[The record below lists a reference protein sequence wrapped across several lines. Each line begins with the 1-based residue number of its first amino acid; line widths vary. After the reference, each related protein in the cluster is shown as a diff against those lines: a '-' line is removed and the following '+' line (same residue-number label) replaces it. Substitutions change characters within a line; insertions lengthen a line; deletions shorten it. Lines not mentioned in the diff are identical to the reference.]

1 MINRDNF
8 EMYCMLYAD
17 GELSPADIQAFD
29 TFLENNPD
37 LLSEWQQW
45 QQLKLQGYAHLF
57 PDKATLLQPLSET
70 LSEEK
75 AWLYIDGELSLDD
88 QSATEEWLRHDATS
102 TQLIQELRSLVLEPT
117 TVACPDKES
126 LYRINHQRPV
136 IVMRWMIRV
145 AAAVL
150 IAVLCWPLFTEKPLQ
165 KTSPAEEV
173 VSKSLAPSPSM
184 DSEKGAVNSK
194 STQPYFSAEP
204 GKSLPISTTQVT
216 AKKETPANDPT
227 AEHTLPIAETN
238 KGHDH
243 IIATTENRVP
253 PPVNNQVLPP
263 NTINSLSTNAPE
275 NSVPEL
281 HNLAQPI
288 VYRELNTESEREI
301 INIGA
306 LEIREGRFRGII
318 RKAGALLKRTGTRTT
333 ENQEYK
339 VISVAQPLQP

>member
-165 KTSPAEEV
+165 KANSTEEV
-173 VSKSLAPSPSM
+173 VNKSIVPSPSM
-184 DSEKGAVNSK
+184 DSEKGIANP
-194 STQPYFSAEP
+194 STPQPYVSAEAKKP
-204 GKSLPISTTQVT
+204 LPVFTQVT
-216 AKKETPANDPT
+216 AKKETPTKNPII
-227 AEHTLPIAETN
+227 ENLLPIAEN
-238 KGHDH
+238 KKGNEN
-243 IIATTENRVP
+243 IIASTEDRLP
-253 PPVNNQVLPP
+253 SAVNNQPPP

>member
-45 QQLKLQGYAHLF
+45 QQLKLHEDALHY
-57 PDKATLLQPLSET
+57 PDKAALLQPVSET
-70 LSEEK
+70 LSEER
-75 AWLYIDGELSLDD
+75 AWLYIDGELSMADRT
-88 QSATEEWLRHDATS
+88 ATEEWLSRDATG

-126 LYRINHQRPV
+126 LYRINRQRPV
-136 IVMRWMIRV
+136 IVMRWMLRV

-150 IAVLCWPLFTEKPLQ
+150 IAVLCWPLFTDKPLQ
-165 KTSPAEEV
+165 KANSSDEV
-173 VSKSLAPSPSM
+173 VNKSLVPTPSM
-184 DSEKGAVNSK
+184 DSEKDAGNPSIP
-194 STQPYFSAEP
+194 QPYVSAKP
-204 GKSLPISTTQVT
+204 VKQLPVFTQ
-216 AKKETPANDPT
+216 ASAGKETPAKDLI
-227 AEHTLPIAETN
+227 AENGLPIAETKMGN
-238 KGHDH
+238 ENV
-243 IIATTENRVP
+243 IASTENRVP
-253 PPVNNQVLPP
+253 PVLNNQPP
-263 NTINSLSTNAPE
+263 QNTINSLSANPPE
-275 NSVPEL
+275 NPEPEL

-306 LEIREGRFRGII
+306 LEIREGHFRGII
-318 RKAGALLKRTGTRTT
+318 RKAGALLKRAGTRTT
-333 ENQEYK
+333 DTQEYK
-339 VISVAQPLQP
+339 VISVAQPL

>member
-17 GELSPADIQAFD
+17 GELSPAEIQAFD
-29 TFLENNPD
+29 AFLENNPD
-37 LLSEWQQW
+37 LLSEWQRW
-45 QQLKLQGYAHLF
+45 QKLKLQEDVTLF
-57 PDKATLLQPLSET
+57 PDKAALLKPESET

-75 AWLYIDGELSLDD
+75 AWLYIDGELSLAD
-88 QSATEEWLRHDATS
+88 QAATEEWLRHDATS
-102 TQLIQELRSLVLEPT
+102 TQLIKELRSLVLEPT

-126 LYRINHQRPV
+126 LYQITRQRPV
-136 IVMRWMIRV
+136 IVMRWMLRV

-150 IAVLCWPLFTEKPLQ
+150 IVVLCWPLFTHKSLQ
-165 KTSPAEEV
+165 KANSTEEV
-173 VSKSLAPSPSM
+173 VNKSIVPSPSM
-184 DSEKGAVNSK
+184 DSEKGIANP
-194 STQPYFSAEP
+194 STPQPYVSAEAKKP
-204 GKSLPISTTQVT
+204 LPIFTQVT
-216 AKKETPANDPT
+216 AKKETPAKDPF
-227 AEHTLPIAETN
+227 AENTLPIAETQ
-238 KGHDH
+238 KGNEN
-243 IIATTENRVP
+243 IIASTEDRLTP
-253 PPVNNQVLPP
+253 AVNNQPPP
-263 NTINSLSTNAPE
+263 NTINSLSANPPE
-275 NSVPEL
+275 NSEPEI

-318 RKAGALLKRTGTRTT
+318 RKAGALLKRTGIRTT

>member
-1 MINRDNF
+1 
-8 EMYCMLYAD
+8 MYCMLNAD
-17 GELSPADIQAFD
+17 GELSPAEAQAFD
-29 TFLENNPD
+29 AFLAQNPD
-37 LLSEWQQW
+37 LISEWQQW
-45 QQLKLQGYAHLF
+45 QQLKLQDVTLF

-75 AWLYIDGELSLDD
+75 AWLYIDGELSLAD
-88 QSATEEWLRHDATS
+88 QAATEEWLRHDATS
-102 TQLIQELRSLVLEPT
+102 TQLIKELRSLLLEPT

-126 LYRINHQRPV
+126 LYRISRQRPV
-136 IVMRWMIRV
+136 IVMRWMLRV

-150 IAVLCWPLFTEKPLQ
+150 IMVLCWPMFTEKPLQ

-173 VSKSLAPSPSM
+173 VSKSLVPSPSM

-204 GKSLPISTTQVT
+204 GKSLPITSQVT
-216 AKKETPANDPT
+216 AKKETPAKDPI
-227 AEHTLPIAETN
+227 AENSLPIAETK
-238 KGHDH
+238 KGNEN
-243 IIATTENRVP
+243 IIASTEDRVP
-253 PPVNNQVLPP
+253 PAVNNQPPP
-263 NTINSLSTNAPE
+263 NTINSLSANAPE
-275 NSVPEL
+275 NPEHEL

-318 RKAGALLKRTGTRTT
+318 RKAGALLKRTGTRAT

>member
-17 GELSPADIQAFD
+17 GELSPAEIQVFD
-29 TFLENNPD
+29 AFLENNPD

-45 QQLKLQGYAHLF
+45 QQLLKLQDVTLF
-57 PDKATLLQPLSET
+57 PDKAALLQPLSET

-75 AWLYIDGELSLDD
+75 AWLYIDGEFSLAD
-88 QSATEEWLRHDATS
+88 QAATEEWLRHDATS
-102 TQLIQELRSLVLEPT
+102 TQLIKELRSLVLEPT

-126 LYRINHQRPV
+126 LYRISRQRPV

-150 IAVLCWPLFTEKPLQ
+150 IVVLCWPLFTKKPLQ
-165 KTSPAEEV
+165 KTNSTEEV
-173 VSKSLAPSPSM
+173 VNKSIVPSPSM
-184 DSEKGAVNSK
+184 DSEKGIANP
-194 STQPYFSAEP
+194 STPQPYVSAEARKP
-204 GKSLPISTTQVT
+204 LPIFTQVT
-216 AKKETPANDPT
+216 AKKETPAKDPT
-227 AEHTLPIAETN
+227 AENTLPIAEN
-238 KGHDH
+238 KKGNEN
-243 IIATTENRVP
+243 IIASTENRVP

-263 NTINSLSTNAPE
+263 NTNNSLSANAPE
-275 NSVPEL
+275 DSEPES

-288 VYRELNTESEREI
+288 VYRELNTESEREV

-306 LEIREGRFRGII
+306 LEIRDGRFRGII
-318 RKAGALLKRTGTRTT
+318 RKAGALLKRTGTRST

>member
-17 GELSPADIQAFD
+17 GELSPAEIQAFD
-29 TFLENNPD
+29 AFLENNPD
-37 LLSEWQQW
+37 LLSEWQRW
-45 QQLKLQGYAHLF
+45 QQLKLQDVTLF
-57 PDKATLLQPLSET
+57 PDKAALLQPVSEP
-70 LSEEK
+70 LSEEQ
-75 AWLYIDGELSLDD
+75 AWLYIDGELSLADRTT
-88 QSATEEWLRHDATS
+88 TEERLSRNETDM
-102 TQLIQELRSLVLEPT
+102 QLIQELRSLVLEPT
-117 TVACPDKES
+117 AVACPDKAS
-126 LYRINHQRPV
+126 LYQITRQRPV

-165 KTSPAEEV
+165 KANSIEEV
-173 VSKSLAPSPSM
+173 VNKSIVPSPSM
-184 DSEKGAVNSK
+184 DSEKGIANP
-194 STQPYFSAEP
+194 STPQPYVSAEAKKP
-204 GKSLPISTTQVT
+204 LPVFTQVT
-216 AKKETPANDPT
+216 AKKETPTKNPII
-227 AEHTLPIAETN
+227 ENMLPIAEN
-238 KGHDH
+238 KKGNEN
-243 IIATTENRVP
+243 IIASTEDRLP
-253 PPVNNQVLPP
+253 SAVNNQPPP
-263 NTINSLSTNAPE
+263 NTINSLSANPPE
-275 NSVPEL
+275 NSEPEL

-318 RKAGALLKRTGTRTT
+318 RKAGALLKRTGNRTT

>member
-17 GELSPADIQAFD
+17 GELSPAEIQAFD
-29 TFLENNPD
+29 AFLENNPD

-45 QQLKLQGYAHLF
+45 QQLKLQEGALSF
-57 PDKATLLQPLSET
+57 PYKAALLQPVSEP
-70 LSEEK
+70 LSEEQ
-75 AWLYIDGELSLDD
+75 AWLYIDGELSLADRTT
-88 QSATEEWLRHDATS
+88 TEERLSRNETDM
-102 TQLIQELRSLVLEPT
+102 QLIQELRSLVLEPT
-117 TVACPDKES
+117 AVAYPDKAS
-126 LYRINHQRPV
+126 LYQITRQRPV

-165 KTSPAEEV
+165 KANSIEEV
-173 VSKSLAPSPSM
+173 VNKSIVPSPSM
-184 DSEKGAVNSK
+184 DLEKGIANP
-194 STQPYFSAEP
+194 STPQPYVSAEATKP
-204 GKSLPISTTQVT
+204 LPIFTQVT
-216 AKKETPANDPT
+216 AKKETPAKDPT
-227 AEHTLPIAETN
+227 AENSLPIAEN
-238 KGHDH
+238 KKDNEN
-243 IIATTENRVP
+243 IIASTENRVP

-263 NTINSLSTNAPE
+263 NTNNSLSANAPE
-275 NSVPEL
+275 NSEPAL

-288 VYRELNTESEREI
+288 VYRELNTESEREV

-306 LEIREGRFRGII
+306 LEIRDGRFRGII
-318 RKAGALLKRTGTRTT
+318 RKAGALLKRTGTRST

>member
-17 GELSPADIQAFD
+17 GELSPAEIQAFD
-29 TFLENNPD
+29 AFLENNPD

-45 QQLKLQGYAHLF
+45 QQLKLQEESLSF
-57 PDKATLLQPLSET
+57 PYKAALLQPVSEP
-70 LSEEK
+70 LSEEQ
-75 AWLYIDGELSLDD
+75 AWLYIDGELSLADRTT
-88 QSATEEWLRHDATS
+88 TEERLSRNETDM
-102 TQLIQELRSLVLEPT
+102 QLIQELRSLVLEPT
-117 TVACPDKES
+117 AVAYPDKAS
-126 LYRINHQRPV
+126 LYQITRQRPV

-165 KTSPAEEV
+165 KANSIEEV
-173 VSKSLAPSPSM
+173 VNKSIVPSPSM
-184 DSEKGAVNSK
+184 DLEKGIANP
-194 STQPYFSAEP
+194 STPQPYVSAEATKP
-204 GKSLPISTTQVT
+204 LPIFTQVT
-216 AKKETPANDPT
+216 AKKETPAKDPT
-227 AEHTLPIAETN
+227 VENTLPIAEN
-238 KGHDH
+238 KKDNEN
-243 IIATTENRVP
+243 IIASTENRVP

-263 NTINSLSTNAPE
+263 NTNNSLSANAPE
-275 NSVPEL
+275 NSEPAL

-288 VYRELNTESEREI
+288 VYRELNTESEREV

-306 LEIREGRFRGII
+306 LEIRDGRFRGLI
-318 RKAGALLKRTGTRTT
+318 RKAGALLKRTGTRST

>member
-17 GELSPADIQAFD
+17 GELSPAEIQAFD
-29 TFLENNPD
+29 AFLENNPD
-37 LLSEWQQW
+37 LLSEWQRW
-45 QQLKLQGYAHLF
+45 QQLKLQDVTLF
-57 PDKATLLQPLSET
+57 PDKAALLQPESET

-75 AWLYIDGELSLDD
+75 AWVYIDGELSLAD
-88 QSATEEWLRHDATS
+88 QAATEEWLRHDATS
-102 TQLIQELRSLVLEPT
+102 TQLIKELRSLVLEPT

-126 LYRINHQRPV
+126 LYRISRQRPV

-150 IAVLCWPLFTEKPLQ
+150 IMVLCWPMFTENPLQ
-165 KTSPAEEV
+165 KTSPSEEV
-173 VSKSLAPSPSM
+173 VSKSLVPSPSM
-184 DSEKGAVNSK
+184 DSEKGAVTSK

-204 GKSLPISTTQVT
+204 GKSLPITTQVT
-216 AKKETPANDPT
+216 AKKETPAKD
-227 AEHTLPIAETN
+227 PIAENSQPIAEN
-238 KGHDH
+238 KKGNEN
-243 IIATTENRVP
+243 IIASTEDRLP
-253 PPVNNQVLPP
+253 SAVNNQPPP
-263 NTINSLSTNAPE
+263 NTINSLSANPPE
-275 NSVPEL
+275 NSEPEL

-318 RKAGALLKRTGTRTT
+318 RKAGALLKRTGNRTT

>member
-17 GELSPADIQAFD
+17 GELSPAEIQAFD
-29 TFLENNPD
+29 AFLENNPD
-37 LLSEWQQW
+37 LLSEWQRW
-45 QQLKLQGYAHLF
+45 QQLKLQDVTLF
-57 PDKATLLQPLSET
+57 PDKAALLQPESET

-75 AWLYIDGELSLDD
+75 AWLYIDGELSLAD
-88 QSATEEWLRHDATS
+88 QAATEEWLRHDATS
-102 TQLIQELRSLVLEPT
+102 TQLIKELRSLVLEPT

-126 LYRINHQRPV
+126 LYQITRQRPV
-136 IVMRWMIRV
+136 IVMRWMLRV

-150 IAVLCWPLFTEKPLQ
+150 IVVLCWPLFTHKSLQ
-165 KTSPAEEV
+165 KANSTEEV
-173 VSKSLAPSPSM
+173 VNKSIVPSPSM
-184 DSEKGAVNSK
+184 DSEKGIANP
-194 STQPYFSAEP
+194 STPQPYVSAEAKKP
-204 GKSLPISTTQVT
+204 LPIFTQVT
-216 AKKETPANDPT
+216 AKKETPAKDPF
-227 AEHTLPIAETN
+227 AENTLPIAETQ
-238 KGHDH
+238 KGNEN
-243 IIATTENRVP
+243 IIASTEDRLTP
-253 PPVNNQVLPP
+253 AVNNQPPP
-263 NTINSLSTNAPE
+263 NTINSLSANPPE
-275 NSVPEL
+275 NSEPEI

-318 RKAGALLKRTGTRTT
+318 RKAGALLKRTGNRTT

>member
-17 GELSPADIQAFD
+17 GELSPAEIQAFD
-29 TFLENNPD
+29 AFLENNPD

-45 QQLKLQGYAHLF
+45 QQLKLQEGALSF
-57 PDKATLLQPLSET
+57 PYKAALLQPVSEP
-70 LSEEK
+70 LSEEQ
-75 AWLYIDGELSLDD
+75 AWLYIDGELSLADRTT
-88 QSATEEWLRHDATS
+88 TEERLSRNETDM
-102 TQLIQELRSLVLEPT
+102 QLIQELRSLVLEPT
-117 TVACPDKES
+117 AVAYPDKAS
-126 LYRINHQRPV
+126 LYQITRQRPV

-165 KTSPAEEV
+165 KANSIEEV
-173 VSKSLAPSPSM
+173 VNKSIVPSPSM
-184 DSEKGAVNSK
+184 DLEKGIANP
-194 STQPYFSAEP
+194 STPQPYVSAEATKP
-204 GKSLPISTTQVT
+204 LPIFTQVT
-216 AKKETPANDPT
+216 AKKETPAKDPT
-227 AEHTLPIAETN
+227 VENTLPIAEN
-238 KGHDH
+238 KKDNEN
-243 IIATTENRVP
+243 IIASTENRVP

-263 NTINSLSTNAPE
+263 NTNNSLSANAPE
-275 NSVPEL
+275 NSEPAL

-288 VYRELNTESEREI
+288 VYRELNTESEREV

-306 LEIREGRFRGII
+306 LEIRDGRFRGLI
-318 RKAGALLKRTGTRTT
+318 RKAGALLKRTGTRST